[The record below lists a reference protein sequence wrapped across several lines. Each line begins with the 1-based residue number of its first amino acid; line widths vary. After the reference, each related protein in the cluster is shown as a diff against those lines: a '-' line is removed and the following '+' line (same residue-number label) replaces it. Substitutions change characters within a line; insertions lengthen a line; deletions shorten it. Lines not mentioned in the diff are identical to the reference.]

1 MKHGLLRIVSTP
13 QKSTAR
19 GFFPRGRTSARPHLG
34 FFGRIAMPLLARL
47 SATLSAAVW
56 QAGLSLDDS
65 LASWGTSGLGGVMI
79 SLVRDISLKEV
90 GMNTSSRWVILRSI
104 LVFPAWSGLR
114 SRGNALRRFAGP
126 EVPLCRPSEPDV
138 QMSRLQAVLHL
149 SAVRTSDAS

>member
-56 QAGLSLDDS
+56 QAALSLDDS
-65 LASWGTSGLGGVMI
+65 LASWGTSGLGGFMI

-90 GMNTSSRWVILRSI
+90 GMNTSSRWLFCV
-104 LVFPAWSGLR
+104 VFWCFRHGVAFALAGMLCADLQAPR
-114 SRGNALRRFAGP
+114 SRCAGH
-126 EVPLCRPSEPDV
+126 PSP
-138 QMSRLQAVLHL
+138 
-149 SAVRTSDAS
+149 TYK